1 MAGEAMSA
9 FVRFFVKDE
18 VSDKAKDVEK
28 AAKDAA
34 DGMDEAAESAGSR
47 LKNAFSDA
55 GNSAADFGKK
65 LAGVGAAGVAL
76 VGGVVGLSTAT
87 AETQEDLGK
96 LETAFE
102 SVGHSSETAK
112 SVLSDFTGLLGA
124 ENFDQAVEASNHL
137 AELTSSTEEL
147 STWGGIASGVYAKF
161 GDSLPLEGLN
171 ITGHSRRNAR
181 LNVVNLSRVCGLC
194 PC

>member
-9 FVRFFVKDE
+9 FVRFFVRDE
-18 VSDKAKDVEK
+18 VSGEVGNIERRAR
-28 AAKDAA
+28 DAA
-34 DGMDEAAESAGSR
+34 DGMDEAADAAGNR
-47 LKNAFSDA
+47 LKSAFSDA
-55 GNSAADFGKK
+55 GSSAADFGKK
-65 LAGVGAAGVAL
+65 LAGVGAAGVAF
-76 VGGVVGLSTAT
+76 VGGIVGLSTAT

-112 SVLSDFTGLLGA
+112 LVLNDFTGLLGG

-137 AELTSSTEEL
+137 AELTSNTEEL
-147 STWGGIASGVYAKF
+147 ATWGGIASGVYAKF

>member
-1 MAGEAMSA
+1 MAGEALSA

-18 VSDKAKDVEK
+18 ASEQAKQVEK
-28 AAKDAA
+28 KVKEASESMDDAA
-34 DGMDEAAESAGSR
+34 QAGERMSGGLAAIKNGAATCIKGVAALGAGI
-47 LKNAFSDA
+47 
-55 GNSAADFGKK
+55 SAA
-65 LAGVGAAGVAL
+65 GAAIW
-76 VGGVVGLSTAT
+76 GLSAAT
-87 AETQEDLGK
+87 DETQEDLGK
-96 LETAFE
+96 LETAFT
-102 SVGHSSETAK
+102 SVGHSTETAEA
-112 SVLSDFTGLLGA
+112 VLKDFTGLLGG

-147 STWGGIASGVYAKF
+147 ASWGDIAAGVYAKF